1 MKLFDFRQLFQL
13 LQKALERLP
22 ALLRQ
27 LGYPF
32 RGHFEHRPAAAYNR
46 QITRMSKDP
55 DTGELTG
62 KCGKIPD
69 MVCILMG

>member
-1 MKLFDFRQLFQL
+1 MKLFDFRQLLQL
-13 LQKALERLP
+13 LQKTPECFP
-22 ALLRQ
+22 AFRRQ
-27 LGYPF
+27 LGNPF
-32 RGHFEHRPAAAYNR
+32 RGHFEHRLAAAYNR
-46 QITRMSKDP
+46 QITRMGEQP